1 MKPPFTYEEIIAML
15 KLFSPDLTDEV
26 EDSTLHE
33 LIDEAWIIIS
43 SLDVDLTNVAYVKMA
58 VRYRVLAIL
67 YIIDVSSSGYSTI
80 KIDQIELSSS
90 SDDANRWATLYD
102 KLIDDWRGDNGWH
115 VAADTD
121 FPSIDLSTRNW
132 RGL

>member
-1 MKPPFTYEEIIAML
+1 MKPPFTYDEIIKML
-15 KLFSPDLTDEV
+15 KLFSPDLT
-26 EDSTLHE
+26 EDVDDDTLTA
-33 LIDEAWIIIS
+33 LIDEAWAIIS
-43 SLDVDLTNVAYVKMA
+43 SLSVDLSNVAYVKMA

-67 YIIDVSSSGYSTI
+67 YVIDVSSSGYSTI

-115 VAADTD
+115 IAADTD
-121 FPSIDLSTRNW
+121 FENLDLSTRNW